1 MRKTKKLTLSAMLV
15 AMGVV
20 IMAVGSVTEILDL
33 STSVLASMLVA
44 FACIEIGAPYNYLV
58 WLATTALSAILY
70 PYSLAWMSYF
80 FAFGLWPIIKGYV
93 ERAPRPLWL
102 FLKAI
107 FSLLAIAAVVVTVK
121 LVTGIPLVVTENKW
135 VEAAM
140 YALIFVCFFLYDAA
154 MSAFIRFYLIKLRH
168 RFKNLLK

>member
-20 IMAVGSVTEILDL
+20 IMAVGSVTEVLDL

-44 FACIEIGAPYNYLV
+44 FACIEIGSPYNYLV
-58 WLATTALSAILY
+58 WLATTALSVIIF
-70 PYSLAWMSYF
+70 PFSLAWMSYL
-80 FAFGLWPIIKGYV
+80 FAFGLWPIIKGLV
-93 ERAPRPLWL
+93 ERTPRPLWL
-102 FLKAI
+102 PLKAV
-107 FSLLAIAAVVVTVK
+107 FSLFAISAMAITVQ
-121 LVTGIPLVVTENKW
+121 LVTGVPLVVAEKKW
-135 VEAAM
+135 MVIGL
-140 YALIFVCFFLYDAA
+140 YAILFLCFFLYDAA

>member
-1 MRKTKKLTLSAMLV
+1 MRKTKKLTISAMLV

-20 IMAVGSVTEILDL
+20 IMAVGSVTEVLDL

-44 FACIEIGAPYNYLV
+44 FACIEIGAPYNYFV
-58 WLATTALSAILY
+58 WLATTALSAILF
-70 PYSLAWMSYF
+70 PYSLAWMSYL

-102 FLKAI
+102 PLKAI
-107 FSLLAIAAVVVTVK
+107 FSVLAIAAMAVTVK
-121 LVTGIPLVVTENKW
+121 LMTGIPLVVTEKKW
-135 VEAAM
+135 VEIAM
-140 YALIFVCFFLYDAA
+140 YALVFVCFFLYDAA
-154 MSAFIRFYLIKLRH
+154 MSAFIRFYLLKLRH

>member
-20 IMAVGSVTEILDL
+20 IMAVGSVTEVLDL

-58 WLATTALSAILY
+58 WLATTALSAILF

-93 ERAPRPLWL
+93 ERAPRPFWL
-102 FLKAI
+102 PLKAI
-107 FSLLAIAAVVVTVK
+107 FSLFAIVAMAITVK
-121 LVTGIPLVVTENKW
+121 LVTGIPLVVAEKGW
-135 VEAAM
+135 MEIGL
-140 YALIFVCFFLYDAA
+140 YALVFVCFFLYDAA

>member
-20 IMAVGSVTEILDL
+20 IMALGSATEVLDL

-44 FACIEIGAPYNYLV
+44 FACIELGAPYNYLI
-58 WLATTALSAILY
+58 WIATTVLSAVIF
-70 PYSLAWMSYF
+70 PASLAWMSYLF
-80 FAFGLWPIIKGYV
+80 VFGFWPIIKGLV
-93 ERAPRPLWL
+93 ERAPRPFWL
-102 FLKAI
+102 ILKAL
-107 FSLLAIAAVVVTVK
+107 FSVAAIAALAFAVE
-121 LVTGIPLVVTENKW
+121 LLTGVPLVVTERTLLKI
-135 VEAAM
+135 AL
-140 YALIFVCFFLYDAA
+140 YALVFVCFFLYDAA

>member
-1 MRKTKKLTLSAMLV
+1 MRKTKKLTISAMLV

-20 IMAVGSVTEILDL
+20 IMAVGSVTEVLDL

-58 WLATTALSAILY
+58 WLATTALSAILF

-93 ERAPRPLWL
+93 ERAPRPFWL
-102 FLKAI
+102 PLKAI
-107 FSLLAIAAVVVTVK
+107 FSLFAIVAMAITVK
-121 LVTGIPLVVTENKW
+121 LVTGIPLVVAEKGW
-135 VEAAM
+135 MEIGL
-140 YALIFVCFFLYDAA
+140 YALVFVCFFLYDAA